1 MGREW
6 GGGGGGL
13 DEEGTRSRTRI
24 VWEVGVTAS
33 VPIKVRRRKNNLYA
47 MDCVW
52 GGILS
57 GVGW

>member
-1 MGREW
+1 M
-6 GGGGGGL
+6 
-13 DEEGTRSRTRI
+13 
-24 VWEVGVTAS
+24 WEVGVTAS